1 MTNFAHRMAIS
12 SIRIRLFL
20 LVMVAVLCFTSN
32 ASAKFVLVIDAG
44 HGGRDAGAVGKVAKE
59 KNINLNV
66 ALSFGR
72 MVENN
77 CPDVKVVYT
86 RKTDVFIPLYER
98 AKIAN
103 RNNADLFVSIH
114 TNAVPRGR
122 RVMGMETYTLGM
134 HRAADN
140 LDVAKR
146 ENSVILIESDY
157 ERHYEGFDPNSS
169 ESYIIFELMQGKNMS
184 QSVEMA
190 RLVQKHACAQTSR
203 RNMGVKQAG
212 FLVLRETSMPG
223 CLIELGFISTPEEE
237 RYLNSK
243 AGVDAYAR
251 GIYHAFVNY
260 KRQLARGSAVVEK
273 TPEPIQETVREVPA
287 VAQPVKQTP
296 AAAQP
301 VKQTPIVAQPVKQ
314 TPVVAQPVKQ
324 APVVAQPV
332 VKSEKEPDSLV
343 EQKPSL
349 SMNDSVVKVDL
360 PVKDSVVVEQKT
372 AEVVQQPAA
381 QQAAQPVSV
390 ADNRPMFKIQLA
402 SMSRRLNVT
411 DKAFKGLQNVEC
423 YEEGGLYKYTYGAS
437 YDYNEINRIRKEI
450 AAKFPN
456 AFIIAFKG
464 NQKVNVAEAIRE
476 FKQNRNK

>member
-1 MTNFAHRMAIS
+1 MAIS

-98 AKIAN
+98 ARIAN

-114 TNAVPRGR
+114 TNAVPKGR

-251 GIYHAFVNY
+251 GIYQAFVNY

-273 TPEPIQETVREVPA
+273 TPEPIQESVKQTPV

-296 AAAQP
+296 VVVQP
-301 VKQTPIVAQPVKQ
+301 VKQAPVVAQPVKQ
-314 TPVVAQPVKQ
+314 TPVVAQPV
-324 APVVAQPV
+324 
-332 VKSEKEPDSLV
+332 VKLEKEPDSLV
-343 EQKPSL
+343 GQKSSA
-349 SMNDSVVKVDL
+349 SMNDTVVKVDM
-360 PVKDSVVVEQKT
+360 PVKDSIVVDQKP

-381 QQAAQPVSV
+381 KQTTQPVSVAQPLSV

-437 YDYNEINRIRKEI
+437 YDYNEINRMRKEI

>member
-66 ALSFGR
+66 ALAFGR

-98 AKIAN
+98 ARIAN

-146 ENSVILIESDY
+146 ENSVILIENDY

-251 GIYHAFVNY
+251 GIYQAFVNY

-273 TPEPIQETVREVPA
+273 TPEPIQE
-287 VAQPVKQTP
+287 PVKQTP
-296 AAAQP
+296 
-301 VKQTPIVAQPVKQ
+301 VVAQPVKQ

-324 APVVAQPV
+324 TPVVAQPV

-343 EQKPSL
+343 EQKPSS

-360 PVKDSVVVEQKT
+360 PVKDSIVVDQKP
-372 AEVVQQPAA
+372 AEVVQQPTA
-381 QQAAQPVSV
+381 QQTTQPVSVAQPLSV

-411 DKAFKGLQNVEC
+411 DKAFKGLQNVEY

>member
-1 MTNFAHRMAIS
+1 
-12 SIRIRLFL
+12 
-20 LVMVAVLCFTSN
+20 
-32 ASAKFVLVIDAG
+32 
-44 HGGRDAGAVGKVAKE
+44 
-59 KNINLNV
+59 
-66 ALSFGR
+66 
-72 MVENN
+72 
-77 CPDVKVVYT
+77 
-86 RKTDVFIPLYER
+86 
-98 AKIAN
+98 
-103 RNNADLFVSIH
+103 
-114 TNAVPRGR
+114 
-122 RVMGMETYTLGM
+122 M

-251 GIYHAFVNY
+251 GIYQAFVNY

-273 TPEPIQETVREVPA
+273 TPEPIKETVREVPA
-287 VAQPVKQTP
+287 
-296 AAAQP
+296 
-301 VKQTPIVAQPVKQ
+301 VAQPVKQ

-324 APVVAQPV
+324 APAVAQPVKQTPVVAQPV

-343 EQKPSL
+343 EQKPSS
-349 SMNDSVVKVDL
+349 SMNDTVVKVDL
-360 PVKDSVVVEQKT
+360 PVKDSVVVGQKP
-372 AEVVQQPAA
+372 AEVVQQSAA
-381 QQAAQPVSV
+381 QQSAQPVSV

>member
-44 HGGRDAGAVGKVAKE
+44 HGGRHAGAVGKVAKE

-86 RKTDVFIPLYER
+86 RKTDVLIPLYER
-98 AKIAN
+98 ARIAN

-212 FLVLRETSMPG
+212 FLVLRETSMSG

-251 GIYHAFVNY
+251 GIYQAFVNY

-273 TPEPIQETVREVPA
+273 TPEPIQEPVKQAQV
-287 VAQPVKQTP
+287 VAQPVKQT
-296 AAAQP
+296 
-301 VKQTPIVAQPVKQ
+301 
-314 TPVVAQPVKQ
+314 
-324 APVVAQPV
+324 PVVAQPV

-343 EQKPSL
+343 EQKPSS
-349 SMNDSVVKVDL
+349 SMNESVVKVDL
-360 PVKDSVVVEQKT
+360 PVKDSVAVEQKP
-372 AEVVQQPAA
+372 AEAVQQPAA
-381 QQAAQPVSV
+381 QQTTQPVSVAQPLSV

>member
-98 AKIAN
+98 ARIAN

-251 GIYHAFVNY
+251 GIYQAFVNY
-260 KRQLARGSAVVEK
+260 KRQLARGSTVVEK
-273 TPEPIQETVREVPA
+273 TPEPIQE
-287 VAQPVKQTP
+287 PVKQ
-296 AAAQP
+296 AP
-301 VKQTPIVAQPVKQ
+301 VVAQPVKQ

-324 APVVAQPV
+324 TPVVAQPV

-343 EQKPSL
+343 GQKSSG
-349 SMNDSVVKVDL
+349 SMNDTVVKVDM
-360 PVKDSVVVEQKT
+360 PVKDSIVVDQKP

-381 QQAAQPVSV
+381 QQTTQPVSV

-437 YDYNEINRIRKEI
+437 YDYNEINRMRKEI

>member
-66 ALSFGR
+66 ALAFGR

-98 AKIAN
+98 ARIAN

-251 GIYHAFVNY
+251 GIYQAFVNY

-273 TPEPIQETVREVPA
+273 TPEPIQE
-287 VAQPVKQTP
+287 
-296 AAAQP
+296 
-301 VKQTPIVAQPVKQ
+301 PVKQ

-332 VKSEKEPDSLV
+332 KQTPVVAKPVKQTPVVAKPVVKSVKEPDSLV
-343 EQKPSL
+343 EQKPSS

-360 PVKDSVVVEQKT
+360 PVKDSVAVVQKP

-381 QQAAQPVSV
+381 QQTTQPVSVAQPLSV

-402 SMSRRLNVT
+402 SMSRRMNVT

>member
-20 LVMVAVLCFTSN
+20 LVIVAVLCFTSN

-98 AKIAN
+98 ARIAN

-114 TNAVPRGR
+114 TNAVPKGR

-251 GIYHAFVNY
+251 GIYQAFVNY

-273 TPEPIQETVREVPA
+273 TPEPIQEPVKQTPV

-296 AAAQP
+296 VA
-301 VKQTPIVAQPVKQ
+301 AQPVKQ

-332 VKSEKEPDSLV
+332 VKLEKEPYSLV
-343 EQKPSL
+343 GQKSSA
-349 SMNDSVVKVDL
+349 SMNDTVVKVDM
-360 PVKDSVVVEQKT
+360 PVKDSIVVDQKP

-381 QQAAQPVSV
+381 KQTTQPVSVAQPLSV

>member
-1 MTNFAHRMAIS
+1 MAIS

-98 AKIAN
+98 ARIAN

-251 GIYHAFVNY
+251 GIYQAFVNY

-273 TPEPIQETVREVPA
+273 TPEPIQE
-287 VAQPVKQTP
+287 
-296 AAAQP
+296 
-301 VKQTPIVAQPVKQ
+301 PVKQ
-314 TPVVAQPVKQ
+314 TPVVAQPVKQMPVVTQPVKQ

-332 VKSEKEPDSLV
+332 VKSEKETDSLV
-343 EQKPSL
+343 GQKSSA
-349 SMNDSVVKVDL
+349 SMNDTVVKVDM
-360 PVKDSVVVEQKT
+360 PVNDSIVVDQKP

-381 QQAAQPVSV
+381 QQTTQPVSV

-437 YDYNEINRIRKEI
+437 YDYNEINCIRKEI

>member
-1 MTNFAHRMAIS
+1 MAIS

-98 AKIAN
+98 ARIAN

-203 RNMGVKQAG
+203 RNMGVNQAG

-251 GIYHAFVNY
+251 GIYQAFVNY

-273 TPEPIQETVREVPA
+273 TPEPIQDPVKQTPV
-287 VAQPVKQTP
+287 VAQPVKQ
-296 AAAQP
+296 A
-301 VKQTPIVAQPVKQ
+301 
-314 TPVVAQPVKQ
+314 PVVAQPVKQ

-343 EQKPSL
+343 EQKSSA
-349 SMNDSVVKVDL
+349 SMNDTVVKVDM
-360 PVKDSVVVEQKT
+360 PVKDSIVVDQKP

-381 QQAAQPVSV
+381 QQTTQPVSVAQPLSV

>member
-1 MTNFAHRMAIS
+1 MAIS

-20 LVMVAVLCFTSN
+20 LVIVAVLCFTSN

-98 AKIAN
+98 ARIAN

-114 TNAVPRGR
+114 TNAVPKGR

-251 GIYHAFVNY
+251 GIYQAFVNY
-260 KRQLARGSAVVEK
+260 KRQFARGSAVVEK
-273 TPEPIQETVREVPA
+273 TPEPIQE
-287 VAQPVKQTP
+287 PVKQTP
-296 AAAQP
+296 VAAQP
-301 VKQTPIVAQPVKQ
+301 VKQTPVAAQPVKQ
-314 TPVVAQPVKQ
+314 TPVVTQPVKQ
-324 APVVAQPV
+324 APVVAQSV
-332 VKSEKEPDSLV
+332 VKLEKEPDSLV
-343 EQKPSL
+343 GQKSSA
-349 SMNDSVVKVDL
+349 SMNDTVVKVDM
-360 PVKDSVVVEQKT
+360 PVKDSIVVDQKP
-372 AEVVQQPAA
+372 AEVVQQSAA
-381 QQAAQPVSV
+381 QQTTQLVSVAQPLSV

>member
-1 MTNFAHRMAIS
+1 MAIS

-98 AKIAN
+98 ARIAN

-114 TNAVPRGR
+114 TNAVPKGR

-251 GIYHAFVNY
+251 GIYQAFVNY

-296 AAAQP
+296 
-301 VKQTPIVAQPVKQ
+301 VVAQPVKQ
-314 TPVVAQPVKQ
+314 TPVVTQPVKQ
-324 APVVAQPV
+324 APVVTQPVKQTQVVAQPV

-343 EQKPSL
+343 GQKSSA
-349 SMNDSVVKVDL
+349 SMNDTVVKVDM
-360 PVKDSVVVEQKT
+360 PVKDSIVVDQKP
-372 AEVVQQPAA
+372 AEVVQQPTA

>member
-1 MTNFAHRMAIS
+1 
-12 SIRIRLFL
+12 
-20 LVMVAVLCFTSN
+20 
-32 ASAKFVLVIDAG
+32 
-44 HGGRDAGAVGKVAKE
+44 
-59 KNINLNV
+59 
-66 ALSFGR
+66 
-72 MVENN
+72 
-77 CPDVKVVYT
+77 
-86 RKTDVFIPLYER
+86 
-98 AKIAN
+98 
-103 RNNADLFVSIH
+103 
-114 TNAVPRGR
+114 
-122 RVMGMETYTLGM
+122 
-134 HRAADN
+134 
-140 LDVAKR
+140 
-146 ENSVILIESDY
+146 
-157 ERHYEGFDPNSS
+157 
-169 ESYIIFELMQGKNMS
+169 
-184 QSVEMA
+184 
-190 RLVQKHACAQTSR
+190 
-203 RNMGVKQAG
+203 MGVKQAG

-251 GIYHAFVNY
+251 GIYQAFVNY

-296 AAAQP
+296 
-301 VKQTPIVAQPVKQ
+301 VVAQPVKQ
-314 TPVVAQPVKQ
+314 TPVVAQPV
-324 APVVAQPV
+324 
-332 VKSEKEPDSLV
+332 VKSKKEPDSLV
-343 EQKPSL
+343 EQKPSS
-349 SMNDSVVKVDL
+349 SMNDSVVKVDM
-360 PVKDSVVVEQKT
+360 PVKDSVVVEQKP

>member
-1 MTNFAHRMAIS
+1 MAIS

-20 LVMVAVLCFTSN
+20 LVIVAVLCFTSN

-98 AKIAN
+98 ARIAN

-114 TNAVPRGR
+114 TNAVPKGR

-251 GIYHAFVNY
+251 GIYQAFVNY

-273 TPEPIQETVREVPA
+273 TPEPIQEPVR
-287 VAQPVKQTP
+287 
-296 AAAQP
+296 
-301 VKQTPIVAQPVKQ
+301 Q

-324 APVVAQPV
+324 TQVVAQPV
-332 VKSEKEPDSLV
+332 VKSEKETDSLV
-343 EQKPSL
+343 GQKSSA
-349 SMNDSVVKVDL
+349 SMNDTVVKVDM
-360 PVKDSVVVEQKT
+360 PVKDSIVVDQKP

-381 QQAAQPVSV
+381 QQTTQPVSVAQPLSV

-450 AAKFPN
+450 ATKFPN

>member
-66 ALSFGR
+66 ALAFGR
-72 MVENN
+72 LVENN

-98 AKIAN
+98 ARIAN

-251 GIYHAFVNY
+251 GIYQAFVNY

-273 TPEPIQETVREVPA
+273 TPEPIQE
-287 VAQPVKQTP
+287 PVKQT
-296 AAAQP
+296 
-301 VKQTPIVAQPVKQ
+301 
-314 TPVVAQPVKQ
+314 
-324 APVVAQPV
+324 PVVAQPV

-343 EQKPSL
+343 GQKSSA
-349 SMNDSVVKVDL
+349 SMNDTVVKVDM
-360 PVKDSVVVEQKT
+360 PVKDSIVVDQKP

-381 QQAAQPVSV
+381 QQTTQPVSV

>member
-1 MTNFAHRMAIS
+1 MAIS

-98 AKIAN
+98 ARIAN

-146 ENSVILIESDY
+146 ENSVILIENDY

-251 GIYHAFVNY
+251 GIYQAFVNY

-296 AAAQP
+296 
-301 VKQTPIVAQPVKQ
+301 
-314 TPVVAQPVKQ
+314 VVAQQ
-324 APVVAQPV
+324 V

-343 EQKPSL
+343 VQKPSS

-360 PVKDSVVVEQKT
+360 PVKDSVVVEQKP

>member
-98 AKIAN
+98 ARIAN

-251 GIYHAFVNY
+251 GIYQAFVNY

-273 TPEPIQETVREVPA
+273 TPEPIQDPVKQTPV
-287 VAQPVKQTP
+287 VAQPVKQ
-296 AAAQP
+296 A
-301 VKQTPIVAQPVKQ
+301 
-314 TPVVAQPVKQ
+314 PVVAQPVKQ

-343 EQKPSL
+343 EQKSSA
-349 SMNDSVVKVDL
+349 SMNDTVVKVDM
-360 PVKDSVVVEQKT
+360 PVKDSIVVDQKP

-381 QQAAQPVSV
+381 QQTTQPVSVAQPLSV

>member
-66 ALSFGR
+66 ALAFGR

-98 AKIAN
+98 ARIAN

-251 GIYHAFVNY
+251 GIYQAFVNY

-273 TPEPIQETVREVPA
+273 TPEPIQE
-287 VAQPVKQTP
+287 PVKQ
-296 AAAQP
+296 AQ
-301 VKQTPIVAQPVKQ
+301 VVAQPVKQ

-324 APVVAQPV
+324 TPVVAQPV

-343 EQKPSL
+343 EQKPSS
-349 SMNDSVVKVDL
+349 SMNESVVKVDL
-360 PVKDSVVVEQKT
+360 PVKDSVAVEQKP

-381 QQAAQPVSV
+381 QQTTQPLSV

>member
-1 MTNFAHRMAIS
+1 MAIS

-98 AKIAN
+98 ARIAN

-251 GIYHAFVNY
+251 GIYQAFVNY

-273 TPEPIQETVREVPA
+273 TPESIQE
-287 VAQPVKQTP
+287 PVKQTP
-296 AAAQP
+296 
-301 VKQTPIVAQPVKQ
+301 VVAQPVKQ

-324 APVVAQPV
+324 TPVVAQPV
-332 VKSEKEPDSLV
+332 VKSEKESDSLV
-343 EQKPSL
+343 EQKPSS
-349 SMNDSVVKVDL
+349 SMNDSVVKVNL
-360 PVKDSVVVEQKT
+360 PVKDSVVVEQNT

-390 ADNRPMFKIQLA
+390 ADNRPMFKLQLA

>member
-1 MTNFAHRMAIS
+1 
-12 SIRIRLFL
+12 
-20 LVMVAVLCFTSN
+20 
-32 ASAKFVLVIDAG
+32 
-44 HGGRDAGAVGKVAKE
+44 
-59 KNINLNV
+59 
-66 ALSFGR
+66 

-98 AKIAN
+98 ARIAN

-251 GIYHAFVNY
+251 GIYQAFVNY

-273 TPEPIQETVREVPA
+273 TPEPIQETVREIPL
-287 VAQPVKQTP
+287 
-296 AAAQP
+296 
-301 VKQTPIVAQPVKQ
+301 VAQPVKQ
-314 TPVVAQPVKQ
+314 TPVVAQPVKR
-324 APVVAQPV
+324 ASVVAQPV

-343 EQKPSL
+343 EQKPSS
-349 SMNDSVVKVDL
+349 SMNDSVVKVDM
-360 PVKDSVVVEQKT
+360 PVKDLVVVEQKPT
-372 AEVVQQPAA
+372 EVVQQPAA

-437 YDYNEINRIRKEI
+437 YDYNEINRMRKEV

>member
-1 MTNFAHRMAIS
+1 MAIS

-98 AKIAN
+98 ARIAN

-251 GIYHAFVNY
+251 GIYQAFVNY
-260 KRQLARGSAVVEK
+260 KRQLARGSTVVEK
-273 TPEPIQETVREVPA
+273 TPEPIQETVREIPL
-287 VAQPVKQTP
+287 
-296 AAAQP
+296 
-301 VKQTPIVAQPVKQ
+301 VAQPVKQ
-314 TPVVAQPVKQ
+314 TPVVA
-324 APVVAQPV
+324 
-332 VKSEKEPDSLV
+332 
-343 EQKPSL
+343 
-349 SMNDSVVKVDL
+349 
-360 PVKDSVVVEQKT
+360 
-372 AEVVQQPAA
+372 AA
-381 QQAAQPVSV
+381 QQVAQPVSV

-411 DKAFKGLQNVEC
+411 DKAFKGLQNVEY

-437 YDYNEINRIRKEI
+437 YDYNEINRMRKEI

>member
-98 AKIAN
+98 ARIAN

-146 ENSVILIESDY
+146 ENSVILIENDY

-251 GIYHAFVNY
+251 GIYQAFVNY

-296 AAAQP
+296 
-301 VKQTPIVAQPVKQ
+301 VVAQPVKQ
-314 TPVVAQPVKQ
+314 TPVI
-324 APVVAQPV
+324 AQPV
-332 VKSEKEPDSLV
+332 VKSEKESDSLV
-343 EQKPSL
+343 EQKPSS

-360 PVKDSVVVEQKT
+360 PVKDSVVVEQKP

-456 AFIIAFKG
+456 AFIIAFKC

>member
-98 AKIAN
+98 ARIAN

-190 RLVQKHACAQTSR
+190 RLVQKHACALTSR

-251 GIYHAFVNY
+251 GIYQAFVNY
-260 KRQLARGSAVVEK
+260 KRQLVRGSAVVEK
-273 TPEPIQETVREVPA
+273 TPEPIQE
-287 VAQPVKQTP
+287 PVKQTP
-296 AAAQP
+296 
-301 VKQTPIVAQPVKQ
+301 VVTQPVKQ

-324 APVVAQPV
+324 TPVVAQPV

-343 EQKPSL
+343 GQKSSS
-349 SMNDSVVKVDL
+349 SMNDTVVKVDR
-360 PVKDSVVVEQKT
+360 PVKDSIVVDQKP

-381 QQAAQPVSV
+381 QQTTQPVSVAQPLSV

-437 YDYNEINRIRKEI
+437 YDYNEINRMRKEI
-450 AAKFPN
+450 VAKFPN